1 MTFPPLNNQ
10 TIMLVLIMK
19 KEEIT
24 DSHRHRAGITP
35 AVLYFKAESF
45 KIFPVLE

>member
-1 MTFPPLNNQ
+1 MTFPPLKNQ

-24 DSHRHRAGITP
+24 DSHGAQSAGISP
-35 AVLYFKAESF
+35 AVL
-45 KIFPVLE
+45 